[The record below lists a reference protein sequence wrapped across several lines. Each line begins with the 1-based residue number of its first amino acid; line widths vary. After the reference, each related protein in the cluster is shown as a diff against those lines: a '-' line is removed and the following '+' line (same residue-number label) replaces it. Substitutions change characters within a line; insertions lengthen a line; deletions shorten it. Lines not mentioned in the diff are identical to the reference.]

1 MQAASRMHHAINNYV
16 AIYSYVAIGNS
27 VNACP
32 SVRAACQHIEPVS
45 NNTVCVNIIIATIQ
59 LVYYVHILL
68 VKIGI
73 VSYMYSIDYW

>member
-1 MQAASRMHHAINNYV
+1 MQAASCMHHAINSYV

-27 VNACP
+27 VNTCL

-68 VKIGI
+68 
-73 VSYMYSIDYW
+73 SYMYNIDYW